1 MRLAVLSSDEMTTE
15 QKDLYREIL
24 SGPRGQGPRAVPLAS
39 GAGGLAGPFNAM
51 LYAPPVG
58 HALQE
63 LGAAIR
69 FRSELAPRIR
79 EMAILA
85 VAQAWDSVYER
96 ASHEPIGR
104 EAGLTDEEIEALR
117 DGVDPGF
124 ADKQEQAAYSVVRAL
139 TSPGPDTADL
149 DDEEYDT
156 AVAALGE
163 RALVELSAL
172 VGYYATLAL
181 QLRIFRV
188 PAPVT

>member
-1 MRLAVLSSDEMTTE
+1 MTAE

-85 VAQAWDSVYER
+85 VAQAWDSAYER
-96 ASHEPIGR
+96 ASHEPIGH

-117 DGVDPGF
+117 GGADPGF

-139 TSPGPDTADL
+139 TGLDPRTADL

-181 QLRIFRV
+181 QMRIFRV
-188 PAPVT
+188 PAPVA

>member
-1 MRLAVLSSDEMTTE
+1 MRLAVLSSEEMTSE
-15 QKDLYREIL
+15 QVDLYREIL
-24 SGPRGQGPRAVPLAS
+24 SGPRGQGPRAVPLSS

-69 FRSELAPRIR
+69 FRSRLTPRIR
-79 EMAILA
+79 EMAILV
-85 VAQAWDSVYER
+85 VAQAWDSAYER

-104 EAGLTDEEIEALR
+104 EAGLTDEEIEAL
-117 DGVDPGF
+117 GAGADPGF
-124 ADKQEQAAYSVVRAL
+124 ADKQEQVAYSVVRAL
-139 TSPGPDTADL
+139 TGPAADL

-156 AVAALGE
+156 AVAVLGE
-163 RALVELSAL
+163 QALVELSTL
-172 VGYYATLAL
+172 VGYYATLAM

-188 PAPVT
+188 PAP

>member
-1 MRLAVLSSDEMTTE
+1 MRLAVLSSDEMTAE

-69 FRSELAPRIR
+69 FRSELPPRIR
-79 EMAILA
+79 EMAILV
-85 VAQAWDSVYER
+85 VAQAWDSAYER

-104 EAGLTDEEIEALR
+104 EAGLTDQEIEALR
-117 DGVDPGF
+117 GGTDPGF

-139 TSPGPDTADL
+139 TGLDPNTADL
-149 DDEEYDT
+149 DDEQYDT

-163 RALVELSAL
+163 RALVELSML

-181 QLRIFRV
+181 QMRIFRV
-188 PAPVT
+188 PAPA